1 MLVGFHHRRSHVDPR
16 ARHAFTDASICYDR
30 LRMAKPRHQ
39 LRRLRDAIEL
49 SLYTGAPV
57 AGTEVRRALEVLAVE
72 VGAEEARRVDELA
85 IIADGQGDRGEYR
98 ERHGVAGVRR
108 FVTAGG
114 ATIYL
119 LAAETFPDHVNNV
132 YLIRDGRRATLY
144 DCGSQMESTQ
154 ADLSRAHTVMAK
166 VYDEPR
172 GLDGVGDVILSHAH
186 IDHFGGVGRWKAR
199 GAKIHVHEFDARVI
213 TKFEERIVVA
223 AMQLRVFL
231 ERAGVDERTRAEL
244 EQMYVFTKSL
254 FKSVP
259 IDHVIGDGANLDGYV
274 AHHAPGHC
282 PGQICLQVHN
292 VLLTADH
299 VLPRITPHQSPES
312 ITPWTGLDHYFIA
325 LEKLRHI
332 GGIDLALPGHEE
344 PIARLSQRI
353 AEIVGFHEAR
363 LAKVRALTTAPK
375 TIAEIA
381 GELFGAQPGYGRLLA
396 LEEAAAHVEYLSR
409 RGVLEI
415 DNLGELVQSPNP
427 VLRYRSVG

>member
-1 MLVGFHHRRSHVDPR
+1 
-16 ARHAFTDASICYDR
+16 
-30 LRMAKPRHQ
+30 MAKLRHE

-49 SLYTGAPV
+49 SLFTGAPV
-57 AGTEVRRALEVLAVE
+57 TGTEVRKALEVLAVE
-72 VGAEEARRVDELA
+72 VGPDDARRVDELA
-85 IIADGQGDRGEYR
+85 TVADGKADRGAYR
-98 ERHGVAGVRR
+98 EAHGVAGVRR

-119 LAAETFPDHVNNV
+119 IAVETFPDHVNNV
-132 YLIRDGRRATLY
+132 YLVRDGARATLY
-144 DCGSQMESTQ
+144 DCGSQMASTQ
-154 ADLSRAHTVMAK
+154 KDLTRAQAVLAQ
-166 VYDEPR
+166 VYDERR
-172 GLDGVGDVILSHAH
+172 GLDDVGDVILSHAH
-186 IDHFGGVGRWKAR
+186 IDHFGGVGHWKAR
-199 GAKIHVHEFDARVI
+199 GARIHVHEFDARVI
-213 TKFEERIVVA
+213 TNFEERIVVA

-231 ERAGVDERTRAEL
+231 ERAGLDERARAEL

-259 IDHVIGDGANLDGYV
+259 VDQVVGDGAVINGFI

-312 ITPWTGLDHYFIA
+312 ITPWTGLDHYMIA
-325 LEKLRHI
+325 LEKLRHV

-344 PIARLSQRI
+344 PIPRLSQRI
-353 AEIVGFHEAR
+353 AEIEQFHRGR
-363 LAKVRALTTAPK
+363 LEKVRALCTTPK

-409 RGVLEI
+409 RGALEL
-415 DNLGELVQSPNP
+415 DNLDELTRAPNP
-427 VLRYRSVG
+427 VLRYRAAAAAVLRSGA